1 MATAP
6 HAILPLSKLCPQVTE
21 WVESVRNLT
30 QPAAVYWCE
39 GSDSESARLT
49 AVPYYIWNNRGP
61 NRMAVWLSE
70 T

>member
-6 HAILPLSKLCPQVTE
+6 HAILPLSKLCPEVTE

-39 GSDSESARLT
+39 GSEDEIERLT
-49 AVPYYIWNNRGP
+49 EQLQASGDLLETEPEGVPG
-61 NRMAVWLSE
+61 L
-70 T
+70 